1 METIYLTGFSG
12 VGKSMVGKLL
22 SSRKDLKFLDTDQS
36 IAEKE
41 NQSITKIFES
51 KGEDY
56 FRNLE
61 KYVIKNSVDQGM
73 IVSIG
78 TYIPKDEENREII
91 KRSGRVIYL
100 RAKASTIC
108 DNLEKE
114 YIERPALKNNFSIFT
129 VEKKLSEMEHYYEE
143 LANFVIDVD
152 NKTLSNVFREAL
164 AIYNYCNKVKFHIY
178 IK

>member
-22 SSRKDLKFLDTDQS
+22 SSRKNLKFLDTDKS
-36 IAEKE
+36 IIEKE
-41 NQSITKIFES
+41 NQSIVSIFES
-51 KGEDY
+51 KGEEH
-56 FRNLE
+56 FKNLE
-61 KYVIKNSVDQGM
+61 KYVLNNSVEQGM
-73 IVSIG
+73 IVSLG
-78 TYIPKDEENREII
+78 TYIPKSEENRI
-91 KRSGRVIYL
+91 KIKKSGRVIYL

-114 YIERPALKNNFSIFT
+114 YIERPALKNSFSVFT
-129 VEKKLSEMEHYYEE
+129 VEKKMSEMEHYYEE

-152 NKTLSNVFREAL
+152 NKTLSAVFKEAL